1 MIKYLLILTFLATLA
16 SCSNSK
22 VEIKND
28 SGKVTESYEVNKE
41 GEKHGKYTAFYDDG
55 KINEEA
61 TYINGVLTGKRIIY
75 HPNGKVEIEET
86 YDDKGVM
93 NGPYKSYFE
102 SGVLELEKEYKDNM
116 ILGAIKVYYPSG
128 SIKEEVSMENNTEN
142 GPFTEYHENGKVH
155 WKGTYRNG
163 DNKYGI
169 LYQFDSLGGPIK
181 IMKYDTLAI
190 CRTIW
195 KPGMPEINVDTV
207 KI

>member
-1 MIKYLLILTFLATLA
+1 MKYLFLLSFLAILT
-16 SCSNSK
+16 SCSNAK
-22 VEIKND
+22 VETKYD
-28 SGKVTESYEVNKE
+28 SGKVHESYEVNKE
-41 GEKHGKYTAFYDDG
+41 GIKHGKFTVYNEDG
-55 KINEEA
+55 KIQEEA
-61 TYINGVLTGKRIIY
+61 TYTNGILSGKRYLY

-93 NGPYKSYFE
+93 NGPYKTYFA
-102 SGVLELEKEYKDNM
+102 SGLLELEKEYKDNI

-128 SIKEEVSMENNTEN
+128 SIKEEVFMENNTEN

-163 DNKYGI
+163 DNEYGI

-181 IMKYDTLAI
+181 IMKCDTLAI

-195 KPGMPEINVDTV
+195 KLGMPEINVDTV